1 VTKREE
7 KKVTKPKGRKKA
19 RKQDPIMKAVKKLQ
33 ETEDPIEVT
42 LLTGAKATLHPV
54 SPVLIQDVQMAI
66 ENPTVP
72 VVWNEVKERD
82 EENPDDTS
90 YVAALVWAEAQRVQ
104 AVMDAQIMFGVELEG
119 GFEIPPKWI
128 KRLKRLGLEFD
139 EDDPDEVEFAYKK
152 YGVSNAIMVLLAR
165 LSGISEEDVERFRD
179 LFRG

>member
-1 VTKREE
+1 MTTK
-7 KKVTKPKGRKKA
+7 KKATKPKGRKH
-19 RKQDPIMKAVKKLQ
+19 KQDPIMKAVKKLQ
-33 ETEDPIEVT
+33 RTEDPIEVT
-42 LLTGAKATLHPV
+42 LLTGAKATLHSV

-72 VVWNEVKERD
+72 VVWNEVKDRD
-82 EENPDDTS
+82 EENPNDPS
-90 YVAALVWAEAQRVQ
+90 YLAALERAEAQRTQ
-104 AVMDAQIMFGVELEG
+104 AVMDAQVMFGVELEE
-119 GFEIPPKWI
+119 GFEAPPEWV

-152 YGVSNAIMVLLAR
+152 YGVSNTIMVLLAR

>member
-1 VTKREE
+1 MTK
-7 KKVTKPKGRKKA
+7 KATKPKGRKKE
-19 RKQDPIMKAVKKLQ
+19 QDPVVKAVKKLQ

-42 LLTGAKATLHPV
+42 LLTGAKATLHSV

-66 ENPTVP
+66 EPPKVP
-72 VVWNEVKERD
+72 VVWDKVKERE
-82 EENPDDTS
+82 EENPDDPS
-90 YVAALVWAEAQRVQ
+90 YTDALVWAEAQRVQ
-104 AVMDAQIMFGVELEG
+104 AVMDAQIMFGVELEE
-119 GFEIPPKWI
+119 GFEVPPKWI

-152 YGVSNAIMVLLAR
+152 YGVSNTIMILLAR

>member
-1 VTKREE
+1 MTTTK
-7 KKVTKPKGRKKA
+7 KKATKPKGRKKA
-19 RKQDPIMKAVKKLQ
+19 REQDPIMKAVKKLQ
-33 ETEDPIEVT
+33 STEDPIEVT
-42 LLTGAKATLHPV
+42 LLTGAKATLHSV

-72 VVWNEVKERD
+72 THWNEVKERD
-82 EENPDDTS
+82 EENPNDPS
-90 YVAALVWAEAQRVQ
+90 YLAALEQAEAQRTQ
-104 AVMDAQIMFGVELEG
+104 AVMDAQVMFGVELKG
-119 GFEIPPKWI
+119 GFEVPPKWI

-152 YGVSNAIMVLLAR
+152 YGVSNTIMVLLAR

>member
-1 VTKREE
+1 VVKKRE
-7 KKVTKPKGRKKA
+7 KKATKPKVRK
-19 RKQDPIMKAVKKLQ
+19 KQDPVIKAAKELQ
-33 ETEDPIEVT
+33 KTADPIEVT

-72 VVWNEVKERD
+72 TVWDKVKER
-82 EENPDDTS
+82 EVENPDDPS
-90 YVAALVWAEAQRVQ
+90 YIAALEWAEAQRVQ
-104 AVMDAQIMFGVELEG
+104 AVMDAQIMFGVELEE
-119 GFEIPPKWI
+119 GFEVSPKWV

-152 YGVSNAIMVLLAR
+152 YGVSNQIMILLAR